1 MQNQHAETSSVARD
15 NLAVRIAPVRARPFL
30 KLARYDK
37 PIGTW
42 LLFFP
47 CAWAFVL
54 AITSIGVSQFSIQYA
69 GILLLLGLGAVLMRG
84 AGCSWND
91 ILDRDIDKQVHRSK
105 TRPLAD
111 GSISLAQA
119 VMFLV
124 AQLVIAFIVLLQFN
138 FFTVLL
144 ALAAVPLVIFY
155 PFAKRVTRMPQ
166 FVLGV
171 TFAWGALAGWSA
183 VTGALALAPVI
194 LYIGCIAWT
203 VGYDTVYA
211 HQDSHDDAILGL
223 GSSALLWGESSRVA
237 VGICYAI
244 AASALALAAALAG
257 SGWMFY
263 ACIPLIVAHLLRQLV
278 RFDSGDA
285 SACLRVFQSNRDLGA
300 LVTLALALGA
310 WSAA

>member
-1 MQNQHAETSSVARD
+1 MQNQHAEISNAAHD

-54 AITSIGVSQFSIQYA
+54 AITSVGVSQLSIQHV

-105 TRPLAD
+105 TRPLAV

-124 AQLVIAFIVLLQFN
+124 AQLVVAFIVLLQFN
-138 FFTVLL
+138 FFTVVL
-144 ALAAVPLVIFY
+144 ALFAVPLVIFY

-166 FVLGV
+166 LVLGV
-171 TFAWGALAGWSA
+171 TFAWGALVGWSA
-183 VTGALALAPVI
+183 VTGMLALASAI

-203 VGYDTVYA
+203 VGYDTIYA

-237 VGICYAI
+237 VGVCYAI
-244 AASALALAAALAG
+244 AAGALAFAAAFAG

-263 ACIPLIVAHLLRQLV
+263 VCMPLIVAHLLWQLI
-278 RFDSGDA
+278 RFDSGNA